1 MNAGKSIKVA
11 MAKRD
16 ITQKDLAER
25 MGVSRQYVS
34 QMIGSEQ
41 IGIGTIN
48 KLAETFG
55 MKVSEF
61 LALGEE

>member
-34 QMIGSEQ
+34 QMISSEQ

-48 KLAETFG
+48 KLADVFG